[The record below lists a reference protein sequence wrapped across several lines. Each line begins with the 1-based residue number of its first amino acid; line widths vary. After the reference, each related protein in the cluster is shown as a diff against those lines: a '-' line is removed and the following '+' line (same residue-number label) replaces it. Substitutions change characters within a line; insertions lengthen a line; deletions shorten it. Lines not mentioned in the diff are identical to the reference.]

1 MAEKQLKGQE
11 KTLFSAS
18 LVKLNSHFNFLASF
32 GKQAFFTDKK
42 KVIVF

>member
-1 MAEKQLKGQE
+1 MAQKQLNEEE
-11 KTLFSAS
+11 KTLFNAS

-32 GKQAFFTDKK
+32 GRQAFFTDKK